1 MLGMEKSETRLM
13 EAIMPLW
20 IRDRGYLDK
29 RRGGAMILHALEHAF
44 WDTVRMVPFLLAA
57 FLILEA
63 LEHYSNRYMNRL
75 LGRVGKAGP
84 VVGAVFGCVPQCGFS
99 VAAANLYSG
108 GVITLGTLMAVFLST
123 SDEAVLILLGNPG
136 SGTMILRLLL
146 GKVLIGIVSGYL
158 IDVIFRKKKEEKH
171 IEDLCRSCGC
181 SDHSGIVKP
190 ALKHTLRLTVYILAF
205 TFILNILL
213 EWIGTETLTA
223 LLGRDT
229 WFQPLLT
236 AFLGLLPNCA
246 SSILITELYLAGG
259 ISFAAAMAGLCAGA
273 GVGLAVLFRTNK
285 PMKEN
290 LGILALLYVISAM
303 VGLLLEM
310 MW

>member
-1 MLGMEKSETRLM
+1 
-13 EAIMPLW
+13 
-20 IRDRGYLDK
+20 
-29 RRGGAMILHALEHAF
+29 MILHALEHAF

-123 SDEAVLILLGNPG
+123 SDEAVLILLGNTG

-158 IDVIFRKKKEEKH
+158 IDVIFGKKKEEKH

-181 SDHSGIVKP
+181 SVHSGIVRP
-190 ALKHTLRLTVYILAF
+190 ALKHT
-205 TFILNILL
+205 
-213 EWIGTETLTA
+213 
-223 LLGRDT
+223 
-229 WFQPLLT
+229 
-236 AFLGLLPNCA
+236 
-246 SSILITELYLAGG
+246 
-259 ISFAAAMAGLCAGA
+259 
-273 GVGLAVLFRTNK
+273 
-285 PMKEN
+285 
-290 LGILALLYVISAM
+290 
-303 VGLLLEM
+303 
-310 MW
+310 

>member
-1 MLGMEKSETRLM
+1 MLGMEKSETRLL

-303 VGLLLEM
+303 VGLLLET